1 MNNPS
6 KDLIAAS
13 SIPIVLSILSQGESY
28 GYDII
33 SKIKAAS
40 NGKLEFSDGTLYPIL
55 RKLEEKKLIV
65 SEWRV
70 ADNEKRRRYYRI
82 TDTGKEKF
90 DTEKLNW
97 KFMNELL
104 QQFWNQPQPKLI

>member
-1 MNNPS
+1 MNAPS

-13 SIPIVLSILSQGESY
+13 SIPIILSILSQGESY

-33 SKIKAAS
+33 SKIKAFS
-40 NGKLEFSDGTLYPIL
+40 DGKLEFSDGTLYPIL
-55 RKLEEKKLIV
+55 RKLEEKKLII

-82 TDTGKEKF
+82 TDRGKEKF
-90 DTEKLNW
+90 DAEKVNW
-97 KFMNELL
+97 KFMYELL
-104 QQFWNQPQPKLI
+104 EQLWNHAQPKLT